1 VTIRTLHSPAIIY
14 VTVSLF
20 VWCIGIT
27 AFLLLLSLPVLAGA
41 LTILLFDRH
50 FNTSF
55 FNPSGGGNPL
65 VYQHLFWFFGHPEVY
80 VLILPAFGVISHA
93 ILCLTGKVEIFGPL
107 SIAFAVVTIGLIG
120 TVVWSHHIYSVGIDL
135 DSRAYF
141 SAATIIIAVPTGI
154 KVFRWLGTLFGSSF
168 MYQPLLFWV
177 LGFIIIFTVGGLRGV
192 ILSHAALDIPLH
204 DSYYV
209 VAHFH
214 YVLSMGAV
222 FGIFTGICCW
232 WGFFFH
238 LTYNKL
244 IIRIFFILFFIGVNW
259 TFFPLHFAGL
269 QGFTRKRIDYPE
281 CYAIWNIVSSFGS
294 LVSLFRLFVFVYMIF
309 ERVYRFRLLINEFR
323 SVSTLERVNGRLHF
337 HYSNEQW
344 GVVFV
349 PQLRI
354 I

>member
-1 VTIRTLHSPAIIY
+1 
-14 VTVSLF
+14 
-20 VWCIGIT
+20 
-27 AFLLLLSLPVLAGA
+27 
-41 LTILLFDRH
+41 
-50 FNTSF
+50 
-55 FNPSGGGNPL
+55 
-65 VYQHLFWFFGHPEVY
+65 
-80 VLILPAFGVISHA
+80 
-93 ILCLTGKVEIFGPL
+93 
-107 SIAFAVVTIGLIG
+107 
-120 TVVWSHHIYSVGIDL
+120 
-135 DSRAYF
+135 
-141 SAATIIIAVPTGI
+141 
-154 KVFRWLGTLFGSSF
+154 

-309 ERVYRFRLLINEFR
+309 ERVYRFRLLINEVR